1 MNKGEYLDYD
11 LILSYPPPKNN
22 MAYDCIKK
30 FKGKR
35 FAYIG
40 EWRGVTANNKFEAFL
55 IMSYKLVKQ
64 VKIPTFSD

>member
-1 MNKGEYLDYD
+1 
-11 LILSYPPPKNN
+11 